1 MSCKGMLEKENR
13 QRSSEEE
20 DGNRLLRCKNSF
32 MLNHASAW
40 AVSLLGH
47 SSPAQP
53 WPGPLVFFGPLDQA
67 EEDSCLC
74 LAGRTGP
81 GVKTIPHAPEQEG
94 SQLLVGRFLLKED
107 PVISKQPTSK
117 DPGVSF
123 SSGIVLDVTFWAND
137 STVAKLH
144 HIGYANRLNVLCLSQ
159 PWKSVESSRRENQLL
174 PADEHPLEVDDM
186 LENIPKS

>member
-1 MSCKGMLEKENR
+1 MLEKENR

-94 SQLLVGRFLLKED
+94 SQLLVGRFLLKVMSGGSPE
-107 PVISKQPTSK
+107 PRAMGEPGEAVFTRTQLCLLLGENLISK
-117 DPGVSF
+117 
-123 SSGIVLDVTFWAND
+123 A
-137 STVAKLH
+137 
-144 HIGYANRLNVLCLSQ
+144 
-159 PWKSVESSRRENQLL
+159 
-174 PADEHPLEVDDM
+174 
-186 LENIPKS
+186 